1 MARAS
6 VRRTVAAAGCAAL
19 ALALAPAPA
28 GAAAD
33 PVTPVASPTGVIR
46 LNQQGY
52 LPQETKQAR
61 LMAPGLVTGGTFTV
75 IDHAGHVVLH
85 GRVPEMPSGAWN
97 SRYPDIYRLDL
108 GRLRTPGRYRV
119 VTTGAIEVTSPWFRV
134 SAAGPLFGSLLRSG
148 VLFNRNQ
155 RDGAGVV

>member
-19 ALALAPAPA
+19 ALTTAPV

-33 PVTPVASPTGVIR
+33 PGTQATSPTGVIR

-61 LMAPGLVTGGTFTV
+61 LMAPGPVTGDTFTV
-75 IDHAGHVVLH
+75 SNDAGQVVLH

-97 SRYPDIYRLDL
+97 SRFPDIYRLDL
-108 GRLRTPGRYRV
+108 SRLRTPGRYRV
-119 VTTGAIEVTSPWFRV
+119 VTTGAIEATSPWFRV
-134 SAAGPLFGSLLRSG
+134 
-148 VLFNRNQ
+148 
-155 RDGAGVV
+155 